1 MLNIEIRMF
10 SNIYQVWDK
19 VQFGRK
25 QQQAFLEDLLSLIN
39 DGVPI
44 NQAIETIRD
53 VSSGITKRV
62 AAHIA
67 NQIAQGKLLA
77 DGMQDWFKRPLV
89 EIVRAGENSGTLTTT
104 LTAAIQS
111 FAQRSSAITAL
122 INGMLYPLTVV
133 LLALGVSVFIKN
145 SVLISFAKIKPVAQ
159 WPSVGQTLYY
169 LGEITQTWWWLVFLL
184 LIALFIL
191 LTKLMRDFTGDLR
204 HRIDHLPLLS
214 LYRDSVAARFME
226 TLGLLIT
233 NGVTLK
239 KAITIIQLEA
249 SPYLAWHLLMM
260 EYRLSGGTDNI
271 ADVLD
276 TQLIRYTDLMRL
288 RVVAKGKGFD
298 YALINLGRQA
308 NEKNS
313 KTIALTGKILGVVLL
328 LSAAL
333 IAVTLILGIYT
344 IGSSL
349 TH

>member
-1 MLNIEIRMF
+1 MF
-10 SNIYQVWDK
+10 PKINQQWYK
-19 VQFGRK
+19 LQFGRK
-25 QQQAFLEDLLSLIN
+25 QQQAFLEDLSSLMN
-39 DGVPI
+39 DGVAV

-53 VSSGITKRV
+53 VSSGIMQRV

-77 DGMQDWFKRPLV
+77 DGMQGWFKRPLV
-89 EIVRAGENSGTLTTT
+89 EIIRTGENSGTLTTT
-104 LTAAIQS
+104 LTAATRS
-111 FAQRSSAITAL
+111 FSQQSSAITAL
-122 INGMLYPLTVV
+122 INALLYPLTVV

-159 WPSVGQTLYY
+159 WPSVGQTLFYI
-169 LGEITQTWWWLVFLL
+169 GEITQTWWWLVLL
-184 LIALFIL
+184 LIIVIFIL
-191 LTKLMRDFTGDLR
+191 IAKLMRDFTGDLR
-204 HRIDHLPLLS
+204 HRIDNLPLLS

-233 NGVTLK
+233 NGVVFK
-239 KAITIIQLEA
+239 KALNIIQMEA
-249 SPYLAWHLLMM
+249 SPYLAWHLVMM

-276 TQLIRYTDLMRL
+276 TRLIRPTDLMRL
-288 RVVAKGKGFD
+288 RVVAKGKGFE

-313 KTIALTGKILGVVLL
+313 KTIALTGKIFGVLFLL
-328 LSAAL
+328 LAAL
-333 IAVTLILGIYT
+333 IAMTLIFGIYT